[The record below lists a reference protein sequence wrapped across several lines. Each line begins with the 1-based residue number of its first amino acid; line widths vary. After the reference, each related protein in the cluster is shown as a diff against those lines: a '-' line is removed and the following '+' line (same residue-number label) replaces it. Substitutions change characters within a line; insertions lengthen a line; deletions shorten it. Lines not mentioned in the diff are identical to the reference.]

1 MRGRTFLILSFIFA
15 LLQGPLLPPVF
26 SEGILVVLFA
36 LYNRPQ
42 KFLPALFLGG
52 LVFDLLQGQALG
64 TTSLL
69 FILSSL
75 LLFVLREHLSLKNP
89 VFLGVFTSVVNLIRA
104 KIIFGILPL
113 SSSVAAVLIAI
124 FIFKFFWQPQESEYK
139 I

>member
-1 MRGRTFLILSFIFA
+1 MKSRTFIALSFLFG

-75 LLFVLREHLSLKNP
+75 LVFVLREHLSLKNP
-89 VFLGVFTSVVNLIRA
+89 IFLGIFASVVNLIRA

-113 SSSVAAVLIAI
+113 SSSVVAALIAI